1 MSDTNQDRAEGTE
14 PKHPICPTC
23 DVPMW
28 LVEYRPAGPTDKMP
42 RQVFQCK
49 ACGTRVVLPQITD

>member
-1 MSDTNQDRAEGTE
+1 MSQTDQNPPEGTKPE
-14 PKHPICPTC
+14 HPICPTC

-28 LVEYRPAGPTDKMP
+28 LVQHRPPGPRDEPP

-49 ACGTRVVLPQITD
+49 VCGSKLVLPPITD